1 MLDKTKNT
9 YKVTLSDSLVDLL
22 TKMLELNPQD
32 RPSIDTILESK
43 WF

>member
-32 RPSIDTILESK
+32 RPSIDTILESR

>member
-1 MLDKTKNT
+1 MLDKAKNT

-32 RPSIDTILESK
+32 RPTID
-43 WF
+43 